1 MEPTDF
7 AKFLSEFLSRYL
19 PGEKG
24 VSQNTILSYRDTF
37 VIFLEYMQKVNRI
50 IASKLTTDLISKEIV
65 VNFLDWIQLTRKCGD
80 STRNSRLAA
89 MHSFFRFMQYR
100 NPENMHEWQR
110 ILSIGFK
117 KVNTEAISYLTLD
130 GIKLLLQEPDQST
143 KRGRRDLALLS
154 FMYDSAARV
163 QEVLDLTPIML
174 RLESPFTV
182 RLVGKGNKSR
192 IVPLMKSQINHLHNY
207 MIENMLLEPSMKMH
221 PLFFNSRRQKLTRSG
236 VNYLLRKY
244 ANKARLK
251 EPKVI
256 PERISC
262 HTLRHSK
269 AMHLLQAGVN
279 LVYIRD
285 ILGHSS
291 VTVTETYARAD
302 SQQKREALEKA
313 YVEVVSQ
320 AAPSWMKD
328 NDLLSWLKAFE

>member
-1 MEPTDF
+1 
-7 AKFLSEFLSRYL
+7 
-19 PGEKG
+19 

>member
-1 MEPTDF
+1 
-7 AKFLSEFLSRYL
+7 
-19 PGEKG
+19 

-192 IVPLMKSQINHLHNY
+192 IVPLMKSQIVESARGTPPRAAHRTGR
-207 MIENMLLEPSMKMH
+207 EPLS
-221 PLFFNSRRQKLTRSG
+221 SSG
-236 VNYLLRKY
+236 SYCP
-244 ANKARLK
+244 A
-251 EPKVI
+251 
-256 PERISC
+256 
-262 HTLRHSK
+262 
-269 AMHLLQAGVN
+269 AGF
-279 LVYIRD
+279 RP
-285 ILGHSS
+285 HF
-291 VTVTETYARAD
+291 
-302 SQQKREALEKA
+302 Q
-313 YVEVVSQ
+313 
-320 AAPSWMKD
+320 
-328 NDLLSWLKAFE
+328 